1 MGQNIMMCHGDPL
14 GEVVCHR
21 DPLGGVVSVA
31 IMGPTKI
38 L

>member
-1 MGQNIMMCHGDPL
+1 MMCHGDPL
-14 GEVVCHR
+14 GGVVSHG
-21 DPLGGVVSVA
+21 DLLGGVVSVA